1 MATRYFNWRLALIL
15 VIGAVVLVGT
25 AYALHR
31 WQKNT
36 RADQALPLGERA
48 YAQQDWEEAATQ
60 LGRYLAVNTD
70 NVEVLLKYAEAQ
82 MNRRPVTAPHLQ
94 QAVAAYRSVLRLERT
109 HTEAARR
116 LAEVYLVMASPGE
129 AELIAGR
136 YLAERDDPIVRRL
149 LAVALM
155 QQRKFADSARELN
168 HIITTDPSQV
178 LAYESMGQLAEQR
191 PQDVN
196 QPATFWFDEAVARN
210 PDSALAY
217 IVRAGFHLRR
227 NERKQ
232 ALADLEQAES
242 RDLTDSEVRLRLI
255 KELMNADMLDK
266 AKEHLVAL
274 REKNPSE
281 QMLWRGWAE
290 LTLRLGSEEEMY
302 AVAEAGLKE
311 LAAQPWDFMPVAT
324 ELFIRSGR
332 FDRASDCISR
342 MRQKDI
348 LPPTA
353 AFLEGLLAEKQGKPR
368 DAIAHW
374 QRAISLGYRSPGVH
388 LMLATVFAR
397 LGDTHSAAG
406 QLRTLTSTYP
416 THLDG
421 HLALARLLV
430 QMRNW
435 PEAVEAARK
444 VQQISRDH
452 TEAILLELQA
462 RMQMLVAAG
471 GPAGEEEQAWQSI
484 EDRLAQ
490 IEKAGDSPLQVGLLQ
505 AQVAMVR
512 GRFSEAEAL
521 LAELKNKYPAEVS
534 LILLEAEWYGAQG
547 KEQEAISRFR
557 AAIEKFPQAFEP
569 VRSLAVLLDRLN
581 RRQECESLIK
591 DAVTRV
597 ELPQTRKSLSLLLA
611 ELYRR
616 WDQQDTLCQWLT
628 ELTKQ
633 FPDDIQSKRQL
644 LACRQIAQDTKRAQE
659 IVDQIKALE
668 GDTGWQWRY
677 EQARIWTAAED
688 FKEQQQD
695 KTKPG
700 HYAQTVKLLQ
710 ENLLAN
716 PDDQASR
723 LLLAAAY
730 EKAGETQL
738 AVGRY
743 REALARSPD
752 NVQVLVR
759 VVAALYR
766 AEYFTEAQEAL
777 NRAAQLGLYHPDL
790 QKLQLRSHLQ
800 RGELAV
806 ASDILQDFAAQ
817 DPNDASVSLSLALV
831 LMRQGKYAEAKA
843 LLDEL
848 RAKIPNSVSVVAAQI
863 QLQIQQGNG
872 AEAIRLCD
880 EAVKSLNNA
889 FAYVLRAQTHVAL
902 KQSAEA
908 LEDFSRALALEPKKV
923 DIWAAR
929 SEFYR
934 SVGRVSDAIADIR
947 QALALSPDSVL
958 MQKRAISLF
967 LVSGEPSLVR
977 EGEALIDKAL
987 RVDSTDAQLRL
998 FQARA
1003 LLLKGTSP
1011 AAEQA
1016 RGILR
1021 ELTDERPRYA
1031 DAWEWMARLELQQG
1045 EPGRAV
1051 DTALRGLAHNP
1062 DDRQLLLLKAL
1073 AEKERSPALAALTLK
1088 GLADQYPQD
1097 VEVLIELADAYV
1109 RTDRTAQALELLR
1122 ERLANFQGPAR
1133 RRCEMILAAVL
1144 YKNEQRED
1152 AKLLFN
1158 TLMQAE
1164 PDDPAPL
1171 IALAQLVGRERRWS
1185 ELNQL
1190 ISQWRNTHPNDTGT
1204 MTAIANALA
1213 GTGDKDAIQM
1223 AEDLLRVT
1231 LERDPNSV
1239 PSLMLLGMLMQTVG
1253 RDKESVAL
1261 NRKILELDPNNV
1273 IAINNLAWVLCE
1285 EYGAREEALKLAEK
1299 GLMIAPDYKDLVDTR
1314 GVIYS
1319 RLGNFEKAVAD
1330 FVRCI
1335 ELYPANAAPS
1345 TVPRLHLAQ
1354 AYARMGR
1361 KTQATELLKETL
1373 AMQERVGGLSPQ
1385 ELEDARL
1392 LLDQLQ
1398 KGN

>member
-31 WQKNT
+31 WQKTT
-36 RADQALPLGERA
+36 RADQALPLGESA

-60 LGRYLAVNTD
+60 FGRYLAVNTD
-70 NVEVLLKYAEAQ
+70 NVDVLLKYAEAQ
-82 MNRRPVTAPHLQ
+82 MNRRPVTSPHLQ
-94 QAVAAYRSVLRLERT
+94 QAVAAYRSVLRLERA

-116 LAEVYLVMASPGE
+116 LTEVYLVMGSPGE

-136 YLAERDDPIVRRL
+136 YLAERDDPVVRRM

-168 HIITTDPSQV
+168 SIITTDPSQV
-178 LAYESMGQLAEQR
+178 LAYELMGQLAEQL

-196 QPATFWFDEAVARN
+196 KPATFWLDEAVARN
-210 PDSALAY
+210 PESALAY

-227 NERKQ
+227 NGRTQ
-232 ALADLEQAES
+232 ALADLEQAQNH
-242 RDLTDSEVRLRLI
+242 DLTDSEVRLRLI
-255 KELMNADMLDK
+255 KELMNANVLDK
-266 AKEHLVAL
+266 AKAHLVAL
-274 REKNPSE
+274 REKSPSE
-281 QMLWRGWAE
+281 QMLWRSWAE
-290 LTLRLGSEEEMY
+290 LALRLDSEEEMY
-302 AVAEAGLKE
+302 TVAEAGLKE
-311 LAAQPWDFMPVAT
+311 LVAQPWDFMPVAT
-324 ELFIRSGR
+324 ELFIRAGR
-332 FDRASDCISR
+332 FDKANDCISR

-348 LPPTA
+348 LPPTV
-353 AFLEGLLAEKQGKPR
+353 AFLEGLLAERQGEPR

-388 LMLATVFAR
+388 LMLASVFTR
-397 LGDTHSAAG
+397 LGDTHSAVV
-406 QLRTLTSTYP
+406 QLKTLVSEYP
-416 THLDG
+416 KHLDG

-452 TEAILLELQA
+452 VEAILLELQA

-471 GPAGEEEQAWQSI
+471 GSAVEEERAWQNI

-490 IEKAGDSPLQVGLLQ
+490 IEKTGDSALQVGLLQ
-505 AQVAMVR
+505 AQVAMIR
-512 GRFSEAEAL
+512 GQFSEAESL
-521 LAELKNKYPAEVS
+521 LAKLKDKYPAEVS
-534 LILLEAEWYGAQG
+534 LMLLEAEWYGSQG
-547 KEQEAISRFR
+547 KEQEAISRFQV
-557 AAIEKFPQAFEP
+557 AIEKFPQAFEP

-581 RRQECESLIK
+581 RQQECESLIE
-591 DAVTRV
+591 DAIARA
-597 ELPQTRKSLSLLLA
+597 ELPQTRKSLGLLLS
-611 ELYRR
+611 EFYRR
-616 WDQQDTLCQWLT
+616 WDQQDKLHQWLT
-628 ELTKQ
+628 ELTRQ
-633 FPDDIQSKRQL
+633 FPDDIQSKRKL
-644 LACRQIAQDTKRAQE
+644 LLCRQVAQDMKRAQE
-659 IVDQIKALE
+659 IVEQIKALE

-700 HYAQTVKLLQ
+700 HYAQTIELLQ

-738 AVGRY
+738 AVARY
-743 REALARSPD
+743 REALVRSPD

-777 NRAAQLGLYHPDL
+777 DRAAQLGLYHPDL
-790 QKLQLRSHLQ
+790 QKLQLRGHLQ

-806 ASDILQDFAAQ
+806 ASDILQEFVAQ
-817 DPNDASVSLSLALV
+817 DPNDTSVSLSLALV
-831 LMRQGKYAEAKA
+831 LMRQNKFAEAKV

-848 RAKIPNSVSVVAAQI
+848 RAKMPNSASVMAAQI

-880 EAVKSLNNA
+880 EAVKNLNNA

-902 KQSAEA
+902 KQNAEA
-908 LEDFSRALALEPKKV
+908 LEDFNQALALEPKKA

-947 QALALSPDSVL
+947 QALALSPDNVAVQTRTIL
-958 MQKRAISLF
+958 LLLA
-967 LVSGEPSLVR
+967 SGEPSLVR
-977 EGEALIDKAL
+977 EAEALIDKAL
-987 RVDSTDAQLRL
+987 RADSTDAQLRL
-998 FQARA
+998 FKART
-1003 LLLKGTSP
+1003 LLLKGTNP

-1021 ELTDERPRYA
+1021 GVTDERPRYA
-1031 DAWEWMARLELQQG
+1031 DAWEWMVRLELQQG

-1088 GLADQYPQD
+1088 GLADQYPRD

-1109 RTDRTAQALELLR
+1109 RTDRAEQALELLR
-1122 ERLANFQGPAR
+1122 ERLANFQGSAR
-1133 RRCEMILAAVL
+1133 RRCEMILAVVL
-1144 YKNEQRED
+1144 YKSEQRDD

-1158 TLMQAE
+1158 TLIQAE
-1164 PDDPAPL
+1164 PNDPAPVVT
-1171 IALAQLVGRERRWS
+1171 LAQLLGRERRWS

-1190 ISQWRNTHPNDTGT
+1190 ISRWRNTHPDDTDT
-1204 MTAIANALA
+1204 MTAIASALA

-1223 AEDLLRVT
+1223 AEDLLRMT
-1231 LERDPNSV
+1231 LERDPRSIS
-1239 PSLMLLGMLMQTVG
+1239 SLMLLGMLMQAAG
-1253 RDKESVAL
+1253 RDQESVAL
-1261 NRKILELDPNNV
+1261 NRKVLELDPNNV
-1273 IAINNLAWVLCE
+1273 IAMNNLAWVLCE
-1285 EYGAREEALKLAEK
+1285 EHGQHEEALKLAEK
-1299 GLMIAPDYKDLVDTR
+1299 ALAMAPDYKDVIDTR

-1335 ELYPANAAPS
+1335 ELYSANAAPS
-1345 TVPRLHLAQ
+1345 TIPRLHLAQ

-1361 KTQATELLKETL
+1361 KTQAIELLKETL
-1373 AMQERVGGLSPQ
+1373 AMQERIGGLPPQ
-1385 ELEDARL
+1385 DLEDARR

-1398 KGN
+1398 KGS